1 MNEKHRK
8 SKSTLYNGLEVIK
21 DKYISLVNELSKEY
35 KNKIIN
41 IVEEKISSMP
51 REKIE
56 QIVEEYLLNDLK
68 TTGLRHINQKAAEYE
83 YALENLSK
91 MNNSSQ
97 NIQSSLNIFESDMDV
112 LINKD
117 KLNLLDNVNNEFRK
131 TINNKIRNYYDVFYG
146 INDYRFDRALDDI
159 NYDLK
164 SELNRLGIKL
174 EEQYKEIVKQ
184 TMKNVAIQ
192 VKTNYNNKSS
202 LKEEEIIL
210 FEQIANYNG
219 YHLKEENNNYYAVND
234 KEKHKLNLTDQNGQ
248 SVLVTDKRDLAFKLG
263 DNFIVSANKVKDMM
277 IVIQPNKFYMCKMN
291 RENSIIIDNDIEGL
305 KIYYNNEE
313 ITEEKKQLEVLEEIK
328 NKCPAYYEE
337 ILNNSKFNTLKE
349 EMNRKE
355 DIEELKEMKEDIN
368 SLFYDGPK
376 QESSKQN
383 IDELFEEN
391 KPSSRGK

>member
-1 MNEKHRK
+1 MNETHRK
-8 SKSTLYNGLEVIK
+8 SKSTLYNGIEVIK

-91 MNNSSQ
+91 MNDSSQ
-97 NIQSSLNIFESDMDV
+97 NIQSSLNIFESDMDM

-146 INDYRFDRALDDI
+146 INDYRFDMALEDI
-159 NYDLK
+159 NDNLK

-174 EEQYKEIVKQ
+174 EEQYKETVKQ

-192 VKTNYNNKSS
+192 VKANYNNKSS
-202 LKEEEIIL
+202 LKAEQIIL

-219 YHLKEENNNYYAVND
+219 YHIKEENGKYYAIND
-234 KEKHKLNLTDQNGQ
+234 KEKQQLNLEEQNGQ

-337 ILNNSKFNTLKE
+337 ILNNSKFNMLKE
-349 EMNRKE
+349 EINRKE

-368 SLFYDGPK
+368 SLFYDRPK

>member
-1 MNEKHRK
+1 MNETHRK
-8 SKSTLYNGLEVIK
+8 SKSTLYNGIEVIK

-91 MNNSSQ
+91 MNDSSQ
-97 NIQSSLNIFESDMDV
+97 NIQSSLNIFESDMDM

-146 INDYRFDRALDDI
+146 INDYRFDMALEDI
-159 NYDLK
+159 NDNLK

-174 EEQYKEIVKQ
+174 EEQYKETVKQ

-192 VKTNYNNKSS
+192 VKANYNNKSS
-202 LKEEEIIL
+202 LKAEQIIL

-219 YHLKEENNNYYAVND
+219 YHIKEENGKYYAIND
-234 KEKHKLNLTDQNGQ
+234 KEKQQLNLEEQNGQ

-277 IVIQPNKFYMCKMN
+277 IVIQPNKFYMCK
-291 RENSIIIDNDIEGL
+291 
-305 KIYYNNEE
+305 
-313 ITEEKKQLEVLEEIK
+313 
-328 NKCPAYYEE
+328 
-337 ILNNSKFNTLKE
+337 
-349 EMNRKE
+349 
-355 DIEELKEMKEDIN
+355 
-368 SLFYDGPK
+368 
-376 QESSKQN
+376 
-383 IDELFEEN
+383 
-391 KPSSRGK
+391 